1 MVYTWYVIVVTHR
14 AESPVSRQCMAAH
27 AQSAFQKTAA
37 AFTSSSPCAASS
49 VLCDRLYASAGSVH
63 FFTFTGSDFLGKPR

>member
-1 MVYTWYVIVVTHR
+1 
-14 AESPVSRQCMAAH
+14 MAAH